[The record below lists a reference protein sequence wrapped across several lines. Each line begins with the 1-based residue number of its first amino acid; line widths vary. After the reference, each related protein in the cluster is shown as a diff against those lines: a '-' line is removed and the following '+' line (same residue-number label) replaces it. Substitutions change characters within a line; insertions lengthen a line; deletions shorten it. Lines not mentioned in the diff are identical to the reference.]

1 MPEKRDEKRDERR
14 GIVDVFEEMG
24 LFHPTASGIYIVYG
38 APAVGKTTLMARF
51 AEALAKRGIPAFYVG
66 TEPNLRLYGQLSK
79 IRQMLPNSFK
89 CGGREVAAVE
99 YVDSYLPLLHK
110 LIDITASCDQA
121 VAVVDSITALA
132 LHEQAKYLAATGRLD
147 VLPVIRTV
155 SSFANSMTQLI
166 ANNVA
171 DRMVSVYY
179 VAQERPAIGQPYHG
193 EPAAPSFAM
202 RAQHNVA
209 AVARLFIGEGGKAR
223 RMLKIVWHRSEK
235 YVGMAKEVQI
245 EPLL

>member
-1 MPEKRDEKRDERR
+1 MPPEKKRSDGERDV
-14 GIVDVFEEMG
+14 VDAFEEMG
-24 LFHPTASGIYIVYG
+24 LFHPTGIYIVYG

-51 AEALAKRGIPAFYVG
+51 AEALAKRGIPAFYIG

-89 CGGREVAAVE
+89 CGQHEIAVVE

-155 SSFANSMTQLI
+155 SSFANSMTQLM

-171 DRMVSVYY
+171 DKMVSVYY
-179 VAQERPAIGQPYHG
+179 VAQERPAIQPYHG

-209 AVARLFIGEGGKAR
+209 AVARLFITGEGGKAR
-223 RMLKIVWHRSEK
+223 RALKVVWHRSGK
-235 YVGMAKEVQI
+235 YTGVTKEVQI

>member
-1 MPEKRDEKRDERR
+1 MPEKKRDEERR
-14 GIVDVFEEMG
+14 DIATMFEEMG

-38 APAVGKTTLMARF
+38 APAVGKTTLMAHM
-51 AEALAKRGIPAFYVG
+51 AEALARRGIPAFYIG

-79 IRQMLPNSFK
+79 IRNMIPASFK

-121 VAVVDSITALA
+121 AAVVDSITALA

-171 DRMVSVYY
+171 DRMVSIYY
-179 VAQERPAIGQPYHG
+179 VAQERPAIGQTYHG

-209 AVARLFIGEGGKAR
+209 AVARLFIAGEGGKAR
-223 RMLKIVWHRSEK
+223 RVLRVVWHRSEK

>member
-1 MPEKRDEKRDERR
+1 MPEKKRSDGERDV
-14 GIVDVFEEMG
+14 VDAFEEMG

-51 AEALAKRGIPAFYVG
+51 AEALARRGVPVFYVG

-79 IRQMLPNSFK
+79 IRSMIPTSFK

-147 VLPVIRTV
+147 VLPIIRTV
-155 SSFANSMTQLI
+155 SSFANSVTQLI

-209 AVARLFIGEGGKAR
+209 AVARLFMTGEGGKAR
-223 RMLKIVWHRSEK
+223 RALKVVWHRAEK
-235 YVGMAKEVQI
+235 YVGMVKEVQV

>member
-1 MPEKRDEKRDERR
+1 MPEKKRDEERR
-14 GIVDVFEEMG
+14 DIATMFEEMG

-38 APAVGKTTLMARF
+38 APAVGKTTLMAHM
-51 AEALAKRGIPAFYVG
+51 AEALARRGIPAFYIG

-79 IRQMLPNSFK
+79 IRNMIPASFK

-121 VAVVDSITALA
+121 AAVVDSITALA

-179 VAQERPAIGQPYHG
+179 VAQERPAIGQTYHG

-209 AVARLFIGEGGKAR
+209 AVARLFIAGEGGKAR
-223 RMLKIVWHRSEK
+223 RVLRVVWHRSEK